1 MNTIVKTILLAAVSA
16 IFFSCSAEKE
26 FAMPQPEDVV
36 MYQINPRVFC
46 IKDYTAL
53 NPEFGTIEDFTR
65 LVSLS
70 HEKGMAVIADW
81 VANHT
86 AWDNAWV
93 AEHPDWY
100 TEDEDGNIISPAGT
114 GWNDVADLD
123 FDNQDMRLAMIDA
136 MKYWVEEV
144 GVDGFRCDAADFV
157 PYDFWKQALDSLRAI
172 PDRNLLMLAEGK
184 RKDHFDAGFDMNYA
198 WDFMEG
204 MRNVFIRD
212 TSATALYRIDE
223 EEYAALPEGTVKL
236 RFTTNHDEAAKMSP
250 VKEFGSER
258 GSMSAF
264 VIATYLHGGALI
276 YGSQE
281 TGYPD
286 PINFFYYV
294 PVDWNAAPA
303 LRDEYR
309 KIISIYNEYPAVRK
323 GGMTAYPDDDVMVFV
338 KGDEET
344 EILVIANVRNAE
356 ETASVP
362 ESWQGRQ
369 CTDLMTGSAVA
380 LDSEIAL
387 APYGYLILR

>member
-36 MYQINPRVFC
+36 MYQINPRVFAPENSFNAVSDRLDSIRDLGVNVIWFMPIYEIGEEKSVNSPYC

-276 YGSQE
+276 
-281 TGYPD
+281 
-286 PINFFYYV
+286 
-294 PVDWNAAPA
+294 
-303 LRDEYR
+303 
-309 KIISIYNEYPAVRK
+309 
-323 GGMTAYPDDDVMVFV
+323 
-338 KGDEET
+338 
-344 EILVIANVRNAE
+344 
-356 ETASVP
+356 
-362 ESWQGRQ
+362 
-369 CTDLMTGSAVA
+369 
-380 LDSEIAL
+380 
-387 APYGYLILR
+387 